1 MTRTIRSG
9 GHEALRA
16 AIVEARR
23 EAGLSQGE
31 LAARLGVH
39 QSKLARIEG
48 GERRVDAVEL
58 VVLARA
64 LGVPAAVLLGAVEA
78 GTEPDHRL

>member
-1 MTRTIRSG
+1 MTKTIRSG

-31 LAARLGVH
+31 LAARLRVH

-64 LGVPAAVLLGAVEA
+64 LGVPAARLLEAVEA
-78 GTEPDHRL
+78 GTDPDHRL